1 LDRSPTRRVP
11 QLILLLALSGWY
23 LVAAAQSPNFVVRDM
38 RVEGLQRIAE
48 GTVYNYLPISIGDT
62 VDPVRIKEAVRA
74 VYGTGLFSDIEFRR
88 EGSTLIIAVRE
99 RPSIK
104 SFTISGNKDIE
115 TEQLEESLQDVGL
128 AAGRTFD
135 RSVLENVTQFLTD
148 QYYARGKY
156 NVIVDT
162 DVEELP
168 DNTVEIAI
176 NITEGRRA
184 KIRQI
189 NIVGNEAFSDEE
201 LLKAFKLRTP
211 NMLCFYRQ
219 DCHYGRDELAG
230 DIESLESYYLDRGYA
245 TFEVESTQVAISP
258 DRQSIYITINVE
270 EGEPFVI
277 SDVKLA
283 GDLVVPEAQLQ
294 RLVLAKPGQTFSQR
308 ALTQTSDLISYRLGE
323 DGYAFARV
331 EPVPEINEETA
342 EVALT
347 FYVQPGKRAYVRRIS
362 FAGTTAIQD
371 RVLRREMRQME
382 GAFLSNRAVERSEQR
397 VRRLP
402 FVESVEVD
410 TTPVVG
416 SDDLVDV
423 DFEVEDGQPG
433 SFGGGL
439 GYSGGQGIIL
449 NGNFVHTNFMGTGN
463 RIEADINTS
472 DFVTVYR
479 AVYTNPYVTPNAVS
493 RTVSLSYR
501 DVTQFT
507 NGASEIDTKTWTLGL
522 EYGYPISEYS
532 RLRFGVAFQDAEIVV
547 NTNSSFQQYAWVS
560 QNGNPTEEI
569 IETPGGEIVFGKTDF
584 RSYELLGGW
593 TYDSRNRALFA
604 DRGARQRLAL
614 SSTGPG
620 SEVEYYTARYD
631 WVKYWPLAGP
641 WGFRWAGE
649 VNWAD
654 NFGDTTSVP
663 PFKRYFG
670 GGPNSVRGY
679 KEGRLGPYDSL
690 GNPYGGNLAMASQFE
705 LLLPVPEQFTG
716 KTRASLFFDAGN
728 VFSTDDTLYPVG
740 LVPGCVPSEFDFV
753 TLFTECGIFEDYDF
767 DVSDLRYSVG
777 AAVEW
782 LSPMGVFKFS
792 YGIPL
797 NDKDRDEV
805 EEFQFSIGSAF

>member
-1 LDRSPTRRVP
+1 VKRTSLIRRIPT
-11 QLILLLALSGWY
+11 LLALLLLCTWQSVG
-23 LVAAAQSPNFVVRDM
+23 LAQSAGFVVRDM

-48 GTVYNYLPISIGDT
+48 GTVYNYLPITIGDT
-62 VDPVRIKEAVRA
+62 VDPVRIREAVRA
-74 VYGTGLFSDIEFRR
+74 VYSTGLFSDVEFRR
-88 EGSTLIIAVRE
+88 DGDTLVIAVKE

-115 TEQLEESLQDVGL
+115 TEQLEESLRDVGL
-128 AAGRTFD
+128 ARGRTFD
-135 RSVLENVTQFLTD
+135 RSVLDNVQQFLTD

-156 NVIVDT
+156 NVIVNT
-162 DVEELP
+162 EVEELP
-168 DNTVEIAI
+168 DNTVEISIDI
-176 NITEGRRA
+176 NEGRRA

-189 NIVGNEAFSDEE
+189 NIVGNDAFSDDE
-201 LLKAFKLRTP
+201 LLKGFKLKTP
-211 NMLCFYRQ
+211 NMFCFYRQ

-230 DIESLESYYLDRGYA
+230 DLESLESYYLDRGYA

-283 GDLVVPEAQLQ
+283 GDLVVPEAQLE

-331 EPVPEINEETA
+331 EPVPDIDRETN
-342 EVALT
+342 EVAIT

-371 RVLRREMRQME
+371 QVLRREMRQME

-402 FVESVEVD
+402 FVESVEVA
-410 TTPVVG
+410 TNPVVG
-416 SDDLVDV
+416 TDDLVDV
-423 DFEVEDGQPG
+423 DFSVEDGQPG

-439 GYSGGQGIIL
+439 GYSGAQGVIL

-463 RIEADINTS
+463 RIEADINRS
-472 DFVTVYR
+472 DFVTLYR

-493 RTVSLSYR
+493 RTMSLSYR

-522 EYGYPISEYS
+522 EYGYPVSEYS
-532 RLRFGVAFQDAEIVV
+532 RLRFGVAFQDAELAV
-547 NTNSSFQQYAWVS
+547 NPNSSLQQIAWVS
-560 QNGNPTEEI
+560 QNGNPTDEI
-569 IETPGGEIVFGKTDF
+569 IDTPGGPIGFTKTDF
-584 RSYELLGGW
+584 RSYELLAGW
-593 TYDSRNRALFA
+593 VYDSRNRALFA
-604 DRGARQRLAL
+604 DRGARQQLAL
-614 SSTGPG
+614 STTGPG
-620 SEVEYYTARYD
+620 SEVEFYTARYD
-631 WVKYWPLAGP
+631 FVKYWPISGP
-641 WGFRWAGE
+641 WAIKWGGE
-649 VNWAD
+649 INWAED
-654 NFGDTTSVP
+654 LGDTTSVP
-663 PFKRYFG
+663 PYKRYFG

-679 KEGRLGPYDSL
+679 REGRLGPFDSL
-690 GNPYGGNLAMASQFE
+690 GNPYGGNLSLATQFE
-705 LLLPVPEQFTG
+705 LLLPVPEQFAG
-716 KTRASLFFDAGN
+716 KTRASLFFDGGN
-728 VFSTDDTLYPVG
+728 VFSTDNTPYIELDDDGRPVVDDDG
-740 LVPGCVPSEFDFV
+740 RPVINTDL
-753 TLFTECGIFEDYDF
+753 YDF
-767 DVSDLRYSVG
+767 DISELRYSFG

-792 YGIPL
+792 YGFPL
-797 NDKDRDEV
+797 NDKDEDEL
-805 EEFQFSIGSAF
+805 ESFQFSVGSAF

>member
-1 LDRSPTRRVP
+1 LDRSLTRRVP
-11 QLILLLALSGWY
+11 TLVLWLVLSGWH
-23 LVAAAQSPNFVVRDM
+23 LAAAAQTTGFVVRDM

-88 EGSTLIIAVRE
+88 EGNTLIIAVRE

-168 DNTVEIAI
+168 DNTVDIAI

-201 LLKAFKLRTP
+201 LLKAFKLKTP

-219 DCHYGRDELAG
+219 DCRYGRDELAG

-423 DFEVEDGQPG
+423 DFAVEDGQPG

-479 AVYTNPYVTPNAVS
+479 GVYTNPYVTPNAVS

-522 EYGYPISEYS
+522 EYGYPVSEYS
-532 RLRFGVAFQDAEIVV
+532 RLRFGVALQDAELVV
-547 NTNSSFQQYAWVS
+547 SFNSSLQQIAWVS
-560 QNGNPTEEI
+560 QNGNPSEEI
-569 IETPGGEIVFGKTDF
+569 IETPGSEPIGFTKTEF
-584 RSYELLGGW
+584 KSYELLAGW

-614 SSTGPG
+614 STTGPG
-620 SEVEYYTARYD
+620 SEVEYYTARFD
-631 WVKYWPLAGP
+631 WVKYWPITGP
-641 WGFRWAGE
+641 WGFRWGGE
-649 VNWAD
+649 LNWAD
-654 NFGDTTSVP
+654 NFGNTTSVP

-670 GGPNSVRGY
+670 GGPNSVRGF

-728 VFSTDDTLYPVG
+728 VFSTDNTPYLEFKDDGTPVVNND
-740 LVPGCVPSEFDFV
+740 L
-753 TLFTECGIFEDYDF
+753 YDF
-767 DVSDLRYSVG
+767 DLNEIRYSVG

-797 NDKDRDEV
+797 NDKDSDEV
-805 EEFQFSIGSAF
+805 EEFQFSVGSAF